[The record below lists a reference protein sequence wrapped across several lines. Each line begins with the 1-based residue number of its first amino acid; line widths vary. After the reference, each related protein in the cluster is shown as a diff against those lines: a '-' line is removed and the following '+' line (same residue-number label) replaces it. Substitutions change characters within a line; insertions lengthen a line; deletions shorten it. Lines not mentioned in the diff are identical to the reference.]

1 MKLLIVDHP
10 AHHDYTISGEVIN
23 GIDLSVFPADATFKG
38 NADTDAAGIHNVE
51 RIEGELHVTLGQHGL
66 LYECAPVNGSHDWFG
81 TGEWIDAADYDD
93 EQCYIVATAAP
104 ENADYE
110 KRSDGWT
117 VTVPVVEEPE
127 EPEAGEEQPIDEV
140 EEPPGPGEDESTAEV
155 VE

>member
-10 AHHDYTISGEVIN
+10 AHHDYTISGGGIN

-38 NADTDAAGIHNVE
+38 NADTDAAGIHNQ
-51 RIEGELHVTLGQHGL
+51 RGL

-81 TGEWIDAADYDD
+81 TGEWIDAADYDPD
-93 EQCYIVATAAP
+93 QCYLVATAAP
-104 ENADYE
+104 DNASYE
-110 KRSDGWT
+110 KRPDGWT

-127 EPEAGEEQPIDEV
+127 LIEEEKA
-140 EEPPGPGEDESTAEV
+140 SEV

>member
-10 AHHDYTISGEVIN
+10 AHHDYTISGDVIN

-51 RIEGELHVTLGQHGL
+51 RIDGELRVTLGQCGL

-81 TGEWIDAADYDD
+81 TGEWIDAADYDN
-93 EQCYIVATAAP
+93 EHCYIVATAAP
-104 ENADYE
+104 ENASYE
-110 KRSDGWT
+110 KRDDGWT

-127 EPEAGEEQPIDEV
+127 EPEAGDEEAIDEV
-140 EEPPGPGEDESTAEV
+140 